1 MGEKLLLVQ
10 LRGDIAKEEEKLR
23 RYCRRCSYQG
33 KKVLMHTASV
43 QWTDQEHV
51 KHFTPILR
59 VCPECRDIR
68 WLPNQYEKA
77 RRWGGFVDE
86 PHTWTDDEGVV
97 HKNPG
102 GISRLEYGDL
112 MAELGIIRERLRL
125 IKEALYSEGHM
136 YSKNQVMR
144 FDWKQFIK
152 IYLDGI

>member
-1 MGEKLLLVQ
+1 MSNDPLVQ
-10 LRGDIAKEEEKLR
+10 LREDIVKEEEKLG

-59 VCPECRDIR
+59 VCPECRDLR

-77 RRWGGFVDE
+77 RRWGGHIFE
-86 PHTWTDDEGVV
+86 PYTWTDDEGVE
-97 HKNPG
+97 HKDPG
-102 GISRLEYGDL
+102 GLSKLEYADL
-112 MAELGIIRERLRL
+112 MVELGIIRERLRL
-125 IKEALYSEGHM
+125 IKDALFLNARMNGKRHI
-136 YSKNQVMR
+136 MR